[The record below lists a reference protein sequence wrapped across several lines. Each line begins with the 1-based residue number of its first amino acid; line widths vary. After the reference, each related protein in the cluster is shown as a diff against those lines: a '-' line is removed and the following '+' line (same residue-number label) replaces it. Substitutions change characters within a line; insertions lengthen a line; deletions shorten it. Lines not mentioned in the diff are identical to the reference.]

1 MKGGLVANLIV
12 SKRVETDPM
21 PSPIAHALAGVA
33 LYEGRRDRRRQLA
46 LLAVL
51 VVAAGLPD
59 LDFVPGM
66 LVGNADLYHHGPS
79 HSLFAGLLVAV
90 AAGAVVS
97 WWWGGPLG
105 RRIGLAVL
113 VGYTSHVVLDMFCI
127 DTRPPFGVPLFWP
140 LWSGYVASPVE
151 LFMDIHRDRDTA
163 AFFGSLL
170 QPHNLRAAAWE
181 AVLMGGV
188 VLAVRWAAGRRHR
201 SAGDDAADRA
211 RAATGAA
218 ATGASPRAIDRES

>member
-1 MKGGLVANLIV
+1 
-12 SKRVETDPM
+12 M
-21 PSPIAHALAGVA
+21 PSPVAHALAGVA
-33 LYEGRRDRRRQLA
+33 LYEARRDRRRSLV

-51 VVAAGLPD
+51 VIASGLPD
-59 LDFVPGM
+59 LDFLPGM

-79 HSLFAGLLVAV
+79 HSLFAGLLVAALAGTLV
-90 AAGAVVS
+90 AWRGGAA
-97 WWWGGPLG
+97 LG
-105 RRIGLAVL
+105 KRIGLAVFL
-113 VGYTSHVVLDMFCI
+113 GYGLHVVLDMFCI

-140 LWSGYVASPVE
+140 LWAGYVASPVE

-188 VLAVRWAAGRRHR
+188 VLAVRCAPMWRMT
-201 SAGDDAADRA
+201 SMSF
-211 RAATGAA
+211 
-218 ATGASPRAIDRES
+218 SPL